1 MAPFPPADAFDS
13 GDRSRSMVDEVRD
26 RVTAA
31 EAALALA
38 PTIPGRTRPARALWR
53 VFHDLGTTSRQRRRE
68 TGAPPVP
75 AVRDAAHAFRRAPN
89 LPNLLAVATLLNQH
103 GLLSRSA

>member
-1 MAPFPPADAFDS
+1 MADSRPADSFDS

-31 EAALALA
+31 EAALAYA
-38 PTIPGRTRPARALWR
+38 PVIPGRTRPTRALWR
-53 VFHDLGTTSRQRRRE
+53 VFHDMGVTSRERRRE

-89 LPNLLAVATLLNQH
+89 LANLEAVATLLDEH
-103 GLLSRSA
+103 GLLGRSA